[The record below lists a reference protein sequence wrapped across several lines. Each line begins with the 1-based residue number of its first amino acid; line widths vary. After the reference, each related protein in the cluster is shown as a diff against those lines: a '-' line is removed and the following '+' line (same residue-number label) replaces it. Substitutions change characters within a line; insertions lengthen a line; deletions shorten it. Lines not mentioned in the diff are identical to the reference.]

1 MDDNNASKLSTSALA
16 KLLEVP
22 SQQLFGTLK
31 DYAWIRKVDDGWV
44 LTGKGEFEGG
54 EYVHSKR
61 YGRYIV
67 WPAELAEHPLLQALE
82 DNRHI
87 AATSIGKSFGLNA
100 REVNRI
106 FAELSWI
113 KHSYQGWELTPFGE
127 SFGGIQLENESSGTF
142 YVVWPQ
148 AIASH
153 KLLEP
158 RLKLAAAIFSAQVQQ
173 GADDLFA
180 DNMDLHAVDGHRH
193 ERKALLQVC
202 HWLYMAGIAHAC
214 QYQIPYKEQHS
225 ADFYIPAHQIYIEC
239 WDTES
244 DSSSAEN
251 LAEKLKRKEIYSE
264 LGFSVIYVEQN
275 HFDHLD
281 EYLSREFRKLGVRI
295 Y

>member
-1 MDDNNASKLSTSALA
+1 MDDNNVNKLSTSALA
-16 KLLEVP
+16 KLLDVP
-22 SQQLFGTLK
+22 SQQLFSTLK
-31 DYAWIRKVDDGWV
+31 DYTWIRKVDDGWV

-67 WPAELAEHPLLQALE
+67 WPPELAEHPLLQALE

-87 AATSIGKSFGLNA
+87 AATSIGKTFGLNA

-106 FAELSWI
+106 FAELAWI
-113 KHSYQGWELTPFGE
+113 KHSHQGWELTPFGE

-153 KLLEP
+153 DLLAP
-158 RLKLAAAIFSAQVQQ
+158 KLKLAAAIFADHSQQ
-173 GADDLFA
+173 ESNDLFA
-180 DNMDLHAVDGHRH
+180 GTNDLCAVDGHRH

-214 QYQIPYKEQHS
+214 QYLIPYKEKQY
-225 ADFYIPAHQIYIEC
+225 ANFYIPAHQVYIEC
-239 WDTES
+239 WDI
-244 DSSSAEN
+244 DNHSSSTDS
-251 LAEKLKRKEIYSE
+251 LAA
-264 LGFSVIYVEQN
+264 
-275 HFDHLD
+275 
-281 EYLSREFRKLGVRI
+281 
-295 Y
+295 